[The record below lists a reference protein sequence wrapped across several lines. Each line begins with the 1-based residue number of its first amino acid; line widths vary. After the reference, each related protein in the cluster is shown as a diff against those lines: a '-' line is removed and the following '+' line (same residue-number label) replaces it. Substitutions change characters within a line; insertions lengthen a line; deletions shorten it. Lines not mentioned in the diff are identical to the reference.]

1 MIDIIKNGDTHKR
14 IECESCGCIFEF
26 CGLDT
31 EDDIVECPECGF
43 SQDTED
49 DVVEWPEFGF
59 SQDTSDA
66 VNSYSVEKTVENI
79 LKEEHK
85 DTDEYVKLQEERI
98 KDLKELEN
106 RKIIEEQKKEIK
118 RLNDIIEGQRAIIDD
133 FIKKYEE
140 KSEELKRALSSREQL
155 INTLNKNYGD
165 AKINAYEE
173 FASELNQRLIKP
185 ILKESYAVKS
195 DIDETLSVLKEKQKY
210 QCLSILSKGNREEE
224 T

>member
-14 IECESCGCIFEF
+14 IECASCGCIFEF

-31 EDDIVECPECGF
+31 ENDLVECPECGL
-43 SQDTED
+43 
-49 DVVEWPEFGF
+49 

-66 VNSYSVEKTVENI
+66 EHPYSIEKTVENI

-106 RKIIEEQKKEIK
+106 RKIIEEQRKEIK
-118 RLNDIIEGQRAIIDD
+118 RLNDIVEGQRAIIDD

-140 KSEELKRALSSREQL
+140 KSEELKIVFNSREQL

-165 AKINAYEE
+165 VKINAYEE
-173 FASELNQRLIKP
+173 FAGELNQRLIKP
-185 ILKESYAVKS
+185 INRESYVVKS
-195 DIDETLSVLKEKQKY
+195 DIDETLYILKEKQKY
-210 QCLSILSKGNREEE
+210 Q
-224 T
+224 

>member
-1 MIDIIKNGDTHKR
+1 MIKIIKNGDTHKR

-31 EDDIVECPECGF
+31 EDDVVECPECGF

-49 DVVEWPEFGF
+49 DIVEWPEFGF

-66 VNSYSVEKTVENI
+66 ENSYSIEKTIENI

-106 RKIIEEQKKEIK
+106 RKIIEEQKKEIN
-118 RLNDIIEGQRAIIDD
+118 RLNDVVEGQRAIIDD

-140 KSEELKRALSSREQL
+140 KSEELKMVFSSREQL

-165 AKINAYEE
+165 VKINAYEE
-173 FASELNQRLIKP
+173 FAGELNQRLIKSDN
-185 ILKESYAVKS
+185 LFKEPYVVKS
-195 DIDETLSVLKEKQKY
+195 DINATLYVLKEKQKY
-210 QCLSILSKGNREEE
+210 Q
-224 T
+224 

>member
-14 IECESCGCIFEF
+14 IECASCGCIFEF

-31 EDDIVECPECGF
+31 EDDLVECPECGL
-43 SQDTED
+43 
-49 DVVEWPEFGF
+49 

-66 VNSYSVEKTVENI
+66 EPPYSIEKTVENI

-98 KDLKELEN
+98 KDLKELKN

-118 RLNDIIEGQRAIIDD
+118 RLNDIIEEQRAIIDD
-133 FIKKYEE
+133 FINKCEE
-140 KSEELKRALSSREQL
+140 KSEEIKKALSSREQL
-155 INTLNKNYGD
+155 INIFNKCYGN

-185 ILKESYAVKS
+185 ILEESYVVKS
-195 DIDETLSVLKEKQKY
+195 DINETLYILKEKQNY
-210 QCLSILSKGNREEE
+210 Q
-224 T
+224 

>member
-1 MIDIIKNGDTHKR
+1 MIKIIKNGDTHKR

-31 EDDIVECPECGF
+31 EDDVVECPECGF

-49 DVVEWPEFGF
+49 DVVECPELGF

-66 VNSYSVEKTVENI
+66 ENSYSIEKVIENI

-106 RKIIEEQKKEIK
+106 RKIIEEQKKEIE
-118 RLNDIIEGQRAIIDD
+118 RLNNIIEGQRAIFND
-133 FIKKYEE
+133 FNE
-140 KSEELKRALSSREQL
+140 KCDKESEELKRELSSRERL
-155 INTLNKNYGD
+155 INILNKNYYD

-173 FASELNQRLIKP
+173 FAGELNKRGDK
-185 ILKESYAVKS
+185 KAYVVKS
-195 DIDETLSVLKEKQKY
+195 DIDETLYILKEKQKY
-210 QCLSILSKGNREEE
+210 Q
-224 T
+224 

>member
-1 MIDIIKNGDTHKR
+1 MIKIIKNGDTHKR
-14 IECESCGCIFEF
+14 IECESCGCTFEF

-31 EDDIVECPECGF
+31 EDDVVECPECGF

-85 DTDEYVKLQEERI
+85 DTDECVKLQEEKI

-106 RKIIEEQKKEIK
+106 RKIIEEQKKDSK

-165 AKINAYEE
+165 VKINAYEE
-173 FASELNQRLIKP
+173 FAGELNQRLIKSDNLFQEP
-185 ILKESYAVKS
+185 YVVKS
-195 DIDETLSVLKEKQKY
+195 DINATLYVLKEKQKDQY
-210 QCLSILSKGNREEE
+210 EVF
-224 T
+224 